1 MNELKVSISF
11 TTSQTAINRIEELAS
26 LTGLTRS
33 RTIAAIVDL
42 ALGRYLESPDIKKLK
57 EEMWWLDV

>member
-11 TTSQTAINRIEELAS
+11 SASQAAIDRIEQLATY
-26 LTGLTRS
+26 TGLTRS

-42 ALGRYLESPDIKKLK
+42 ALGRNLESPDIKKLK
-57 EEMWWLDV
+57 EEMWWMDV

>member
-1 MNELKVSISF
+1 MNNLKVSISF
-11 TTSQTAINRIEELAS
+11 TTSPTAVARIEELAA

-42 ALGRYLESPDIKKLK
+42 SLGRNLESPDIKKLK

>member
-11 TTSQTAINRIEELAS
+11 STSQAAIDRIEQLA
-26 LTGLTRS
+26 TYTDLTRS

-42 ALGRYLESPDIKKLK
+42 ALGRNLESSDVKKLK

>member
-11 TTSQTAINRIEELAS
+11 SASKAAIDRIEQLATY
-26 LTGLTRS
+26 TGLTRS

-42 ALGRYLESPDIKKLK
+42 ALGRNLESPDIKKLK

>member
-11 TTSQTAINRIEELAS
+11 STSQAAIDRIEQLATY
-26 LTGLTRS
+26 TGLTRS

-42 ALGRYLESPDIKKLK
+42 ALGRNLESLDVKKLK
-57 EEMWWLDV
+57 EEMWWMNV

>member
-11 TTSQTAINRIEELAS
+11 STSQDAINRVEQLATY
-26 LTGLTRS
+26 TGLTRS

-42 ALGRYLESPDIKKLK
+42 ALGRNLESSDVKKLK

>member
-1 MNELKVSISF
+1 MEN
-11 TTSQTAINRIEELAS
+11 TSQAAIDRIEQLAS
-26 LTGLTRS
+26 YTGLTRS

-42 ALGRYLESPDIKKLK
+42 ALGRNLESLDVKKLK

>member
-11 TTSQTAINRIEELAS
+11 STSQAAIDRIEQLAS
-26 LTGLTRS
+26 HTGLTRS

-42 ALGRYLESPDIKKLK
+42 ALGRNLESLDVKKLK
-57 EEMWWLDV
+57 EEMWWMSV

>member
-11 TTSQTAINRIEELAS
+11 SASRATIDRIEQLATY
-26 LTGLTRS
+26 TGLTRS

-42 ALGRYLESPDIKKLK
+42 ALGRNLESLDVKKLK
-57 EEMWWLDV
+57 EEMWWLDA

>member
-11 TTSQTAINRIEELAS
+11 STSQAAIGRIEQLAS
-26 LTGLTRS
+26 YTGLTRS

-42 ALGRYLESPDIKKLK
+42 ALGRNTESLDVKKLK
-57 EEMWWLDV
+57 EEMRWLNV

>member
-1 MNELKVSISF
+1 MNNLKVSISF
-11 TTSQTAINRIEELAS
+11 ATSQTAVARVEELAA

-42 ALGRYLESPDIKKLK
+42 ALGRNLESPDIKKLK

>member
-1 MNELKVSISF
+1 MNNLKVSISF
-11 TTSQTAINRIEELAS
+11 TTSQTAVTRIEELAA

-33 RTIAAIVDL
+33 RTIAAIVDI
-42 ALGRYLESPDIKKLK
+42 ALGCNLESPDIKKLK